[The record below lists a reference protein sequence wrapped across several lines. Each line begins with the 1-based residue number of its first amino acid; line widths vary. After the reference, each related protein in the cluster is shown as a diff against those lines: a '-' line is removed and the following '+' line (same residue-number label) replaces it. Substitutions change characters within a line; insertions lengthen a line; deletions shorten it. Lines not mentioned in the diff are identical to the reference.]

1 MERRTRDVG
10 VLPIVS
16 DTTLSPVLAAVNV
29 QKASIV
35 PYRSYKTFDGNILL
49 GGGNDKLFG
58 VLCVKLGYPEWKT
71 DARFATN
78 SDRVKNREEIDGLIE
93 STTQQKTTQEW
104 LEILEGSGMPYAA
117 INDVQGTLNHSHGKL
132 SRPSAQSNIVSLI
145 YLVILVQARGMVA
158 EVDHP
163 ACGPVKLVNTPL
175 KYSHATPGV
184 RRPPPTLGQH
194 TDEILGETAYG
205 QEDIARLRQEGVV
218 S

>member
-1 MERRTRDVG
+1 
-10 VLPIVS
+10 
-16 DTTLSPVLAAVNV
+16 
-29 QKASIV
+29 
-35 PYRSYKTFDGNILL
+35 
-49 GGGNDKLFG
+49 
-58 VLCVKLGYPEWKT
+58 
-71 DARFATN
+71 
-78 SDRVKNREEIDGLIE
+78 
-93 STTQQKTTQEW
+93 
-104 LEILEGSGMPYAA
+104 
-117 INDVQGTLNHSHGKL
+117 
-132 SRPSAQSNIVSLI
+132 
-145 YLVILVQARGMVA
+145 MVA